1 MRMRSLFERPFGV
14 DLIGLRS
21 MCCIEDE
28 LTSTGVWWLK
38 MTGVVRWLCH
48 LACSFGDISVGGF
61 AGPQHTNLCISFAE
75 PLSPLHSNTLVTV
88 KATRTNIRVRNT
100 NLRTCWYGGS
110 RALADFQV
118 TPPLGSSMVIGMCV
132 YVDVDVR
139 QPRNGWVE
147 GICAPA
153 KMQNE
158 RSARA
163 NECGDARAT
172 QDRCCDRQLGSGLGD
187 EHWSLM

>member
-1 MRMRSLFERPFGV
+1 MHVRLATSPSVVSLDPNIRIYRMAVSIVLY
-14 DLIGLRS
+14 IS
-21 MCCIEDE
+21 QCIVICISAV
-28 LTSTGVWWLK
+28 STY
-38 MTGVVRWLCH
+38 
-48 LACSFGDISVGGF
+48 
-61 AGPQHTNLCISFAE
+61 LCISFAE